1 MIDDFGKK
9 LLDRIG
15 AAFFENHY
23 NRVRKMSLKQIDRK
37 ARFYSGLYSFLDRKR
52 IRIASDNIRQAYGN
66 ISDKEIIRMVK
77 EVLYN
82 FVVEFYMFF
91 REGQKSFE
99 ETAKIVDFAGKE
111 NIDKFQREGKG
122 VILLTAHIGNWEIL
136 ARKLCAEGYKVSV
149 IARDSDHTSMT
160 EITNQIRNNGGYSVY
175 SKDRPVIGIIKA
187 LKRGECIG
195 ILPDQNND
203 EGVWVKF
210 FGRPAQTATGPA
222 VFSLKTDTPIVPV
235 FCIREQLG
243 KYRLETWEAIEF
255 DKTDNFD
262 EDVKNLT
269 QKCNDVLEEGI
280 RKYPTSWL
288 WIHNRWKKNK
298 NKNYK

>member
-1 MIDDFGKK
+1 MGDSAEKK
-9 LLDRIG
+9 ILDKIG
-15 AAFFENHY
+15 AGFFRFY
-23 NRVRKMSLKQIDRK
+23 YDRVRKMSYKQIDRK
-37 ARFYSGLYSFLDRKR
+37 AKFYSSLYSHLDKKR
-52 IRIASDNIRQAYGN
+52 IETATENLKKAFGEKSDTE
-66 ISDKEIIRMVK
+66 ISKMIK

-91 REGQKSFE
+91 KEGQKPYT
-99 ETAKIVDFAGKE
+99 ETAKLVDFAGKE
-111 NIDKFQREGKG
+111 NIEKYQKEGKG

-160 EITNQIRNNGGYSVY
+160 DITNQIRNNGGYSVY

-203 EGVWVKF
+203 EGIWVEF
-210 FGRPAQTATGPA
+210 FGRPAQTAAGTA
-222 VFSLKTDTPIVPV
+222 VFSLKTETPIVPV

-243 KYRLETWEAIEF
+243 KYRLEAWPAIEF

-269 QKCNDVLEEGI
+269 QKCNDVLEKGI

-298 NKNYK
+298 NKNYR